1 MKTVKKLL
9 VWGAFI
15 AMAFVVAGCEEEE
28 GHFDSVVD
36 VEETSSEGLGD
47 GSGESTG
54 GVHVVK
60 NSVGDAVSD
69 LFFGG
74 EEDTSEAAPDTEE
87 AESTVSDE
95 PVIGSTEEPIAESPS
110 SGSDE
115 VDASVSTPI
124 SEPVAPTEGSETE
137 KATVKETEKAAVK
150 ETEKAAVKETEKAA
164 VKETEKA
171 EPIQQD
177 VSSEEPVKEAQ
188 PQEETSQAVVE
199 EASVDK
205 DITVLIINE
214 AKTRFGMVAI
224 LDPHTKEQVLI
235 GALDNEEMYVLEMAW
250 PSKEKHLRIA
260 VYDEA
265 GNMVKEDSIDFKG
278 ISVGS
283 VITLN
288 GEGSLSDIS
297 SEIE

>member
-74 EEDTSEAAPDTEE
+74 EEDTSEAASDTEE

-137 KATVKETEKAAVK
+137 KAT
-150 ETEKAAVKETEKAA
+150 VKETEKAA

-235 GALDNEEMYVLEMAW
+235 GALGNEEMYVLEMAW

-288 GEGSLSDIS
+288 GEGSLTDIS